1 MSNLIQEN
9 QIFIFSILSVIVF
22 ALATYLGFLANK
34 VKLQNKMNEIRKQEI
49 ETLKNQ
55 REQSIK
61 ESIEILARAVVNN
74 QCEVSEGVVRIKKLS
89 EIIELNSHENFKV
102 INDMYEKI
110 KHFAILD
117 ERNELSKQEKYNQD
131 KERFVIEDQ
140 YSTEIKKACEG
151 ILASLK
157 Q

>member
-61 ESIEILARAVVNN
+61 ESI
-74 QCEVSEGVVRIKKLS
+74 
-89 EIIELNSHENFKV
+89 
-102 INDMYEKI
+102 
-110 KHFAILD
+110 
-117 ERNELSKQEKYNQD
+117 
-131 KERFVIEDQ
+131 
-140 YSTEIKKACEG
+140 
-151 ILASLK
+151 
-157 Q
+157 